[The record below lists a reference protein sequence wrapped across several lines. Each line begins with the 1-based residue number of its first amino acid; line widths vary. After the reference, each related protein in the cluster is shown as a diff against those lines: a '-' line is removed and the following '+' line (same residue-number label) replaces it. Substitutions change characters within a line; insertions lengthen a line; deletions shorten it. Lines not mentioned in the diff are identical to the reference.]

1 MANIINA
8 FQRFQCRGTDQ
19 QVGDE
24 LLAQGAAM
32 RLSRSRSFSDAS
44 LASAASPDTIHRGSL
59 AIINYALQ
67 NRVGSAVNVGLGFR
81 WRNEFWRAGQW
92 DDSEGA
98 AAFILDDVDA
108 KDIGASDFALQTT
121 TNTDGFVVS
130 AYDKFDWVSI
140 NVGTAGA
147 DAGATSDAAVQYSNT
162 AGTGWTALATT
173 QMYTDEFTY
182 TNTAVGYPTGELLF
196 VWRPPTNWGKVTV
209 ADATMGGVPLGMYAL
224 QIRTTDAPAE
234 TAALATAIEV
244 GSMPV
249 LADNVQDNQ
258 IISEEKCYIWDHR
271 ANAIVAYFSTANEG
285 NSVKAEWIHA

>member
-1 MANIINA
+1 MANVVRA

-24 LLAQGAAM
+24 LLARGAAM
-32 RLSRSRSFSDAS
+32 RYSQTRN
-44 LASAASPDTIHRGSL
+44 PDTGAISPPVTFYGSM
-59 AIINYALQ
+59 AIVNYALQ
-67 NRVGSAVNVGLGFR
+67 NRAGAVVNLGLGFR

-92 DDSEGA
+92 VDANGA
-98 AAFILDDVDA
+98 TAFVLDDVDA
-108 KDIGASDFALQTT
+108 KDTGTAGDFALQTT
-121 TNTDGFVVS
+121 TNNDGFVIA

-140 NVGTAGA
+140 NVSTATAG
-147 DAGATSDAAVQYSNT
+147 DAGSDSVVQYSNT

-182 TNTAVGYPTGELLF
+182 TNVEAGFPTGELLF
-196 VWRPPTNWGKVTV
+196 VWRPPTNWGKVTI

-224 QIRTTDAPAE
+224 QVRATDAGT
-234 TAALATAIEV
+234 TAALASAIEV

-258 IISEEKCYIWDHR
+258 IVSEEKCYIWDHR
-271 ANAIVAYFSTANEG
+271 ADALVAYFSTANEG
-285 NSVKAEWIHA
+285 NSVKAEWVHAG